1 MAVRYFQRRERRM
14 PPSGISSG
22 SRKKKKKKKKKK
34 KMENTQARALDLIV
48 SPPYRLSRRRL
59 VTDALTDSSS
69 TGSALHYA
77 AFVALVASLVSASLL
92 VTPAVLFWVLGS
104 AGCGA
109 RCFSLEE
116 DLLASI
122 NHSVHPCD
130 DFYRHV
136 CGGWESV
143 RKRRHDVP
151 MFKYRRYADRQVVS
165 TLLGR
170 TVPRAPKSALDK
182 AAVFLLHCL
191 GQSMH
196 EGTWDMKQFLR
207 QLGLKWPNPS
217 ASSRA
222 DLLRSMIRAS
232 LGVGLPLLWGFHVGR
247 DPVLPARRNA
257 LYITL
262 DKRVLTWMKDVL
274 KLAERG
280 RLPLYLRR
288 CAEVVGGAGQSY
300 ALMITDVA
308 AIHKELAA
316 QIRDLWDEN
325 SPPAYQALNDSELR
339 LAINSEL
346 PDDSQLWYD
355 DALVNLQPRLYEAF
369 NRDQLMG
376 DDARR
381 KRLKLWL
388 GAYAVWTVTPF
399 ASRFLFFS
407 LLDDIGKRPGVRVS
421 YVVRACVKSVDLV
434 MPLVVW
440 KIQTDTVPDVTPAF
454 TALHSVRESMRALVA
469 AYGPSTAARVLPATR
484 FMSVNA
490 LNMSVSWPVLDA
502 IYSFLPVK
510 ADGSYFRVLCS
521 AATTTVRFFTRSLR
535 QPKSNVYHVAG
546 VAPLRTYRLLV
557 ARELVVKDFLLR
569 PPLTEDRHPPA
580 VLAAVLG
587 TTIAQ
592 QIFALLSIL
601 FFYNDHFEPV
611 APADLGP
618 ELIAI
623 KAQLARYR
631 LLLANRTSEL
641 GTLRVSEIRLLTTL
655 SLAATAASHAASVL
669 EARRPGTAWLGATT
683 GHGGDATFGGV
694 PRDKL
699 FFLAN
704 CFPSCGH
711 SGRER
716 MMQACPDRFYVPNH
730 LPHKFHQARGTLL
743 QIWEVYVERGE
754 DVQLY

>member
-1 MAVRYFQRRERRM
+1 
-14 PPSGISSG
+14 
-22 SRKKKKKKKKKK
+22 
-34 KMENTQARALDLIV
+34 MESTQACALDLIV
-48 SPPYRLSRRRL
+48 SRPYRLFRLSRRPL
-59 VTDALTDSSS
+59 VREALTDSSS
-69 TGSALHYA
+69 TGSVLHYS
-77 AFVALVASLVSASLL
+77 AFVALVASLMSASLL
-92 VTPAVLFWVLGS
+92 VTPAVLLRVLGS

-151 MFKYRRYADRQVVS
+151 LFKYRRYADRQVIS

-182 AAVFLLHCL
+182 AAVFLLQCL
-191 GQSMH
+191 GQGMH
-196 EGTWDMKQFLR
+196 EGTSDMKQFLR

-247 DPVLPARRNA
+247 DPLLPARQNA

-262 DKRVLTWMKDVL
+262 DKRVLSWMKDVL
-274 KLAERG
+274 KLAQRG
-280 RLPLYLRR
+280 RLRLYLRR

-300 ALMITDVA
+300 ALMISDVA
-308 AIHKELAA
+308 AIHKELAT
-316 QIRDLWDEN
+316 QIRDLWDEH

-346 PDDSQLWYD
+346 PDDSQLWYH

-369 NRDQLMG
+369 DRDQLMG
-376 DDARR
+376 DDGRR

-388 GAYAVWTVTPF
+388 GAYAVWRVAPF

-407 LLDDIGKRPGVRVS
+407 LLDDIGKRSGAQVP

-454 TALHSVRESMRALVA
+454 MALRSVRESMRVLLA
-469 AYGPSTAARVLPATR
+469 AYGPNTAARVLPATR

-490 LNMSVSWPVLDA
+490 LNMSVTWPVLDA

-510 ADGSYFRVLCS
+510 ADGSYFRVLCN

-592 QIFALLSIL
+592 QIFALLSTL
-601 FFYNDHFEPV
+601 LFYNDRFEPV
-611 APADLGP
+611 APADLDP

-623 KAQLARYR
+623 KADLARYR
-631 LLLANRTSEL
+631 LLLANRRSEL

-669 EARRPGTAWLGATT
+669 EARRPGAAWLGATT
-683 GHGGDATFGGV
+683 GHGGNATFAGV

-699 FFLAN
+699 FFLMN

-716 MMQACPDRFYVPNH
+716 IMQACPDRFYVPNH
-730 LPHKFHQARGTLL
+730 LPHKVRPSAWNTSANMGSLCGTRLTCSTLL
-743 QIWEVYVERGE
+743 V
-754 DVQLY
+754 DVMWDKSQDDIQEQRQRSTTEGRA